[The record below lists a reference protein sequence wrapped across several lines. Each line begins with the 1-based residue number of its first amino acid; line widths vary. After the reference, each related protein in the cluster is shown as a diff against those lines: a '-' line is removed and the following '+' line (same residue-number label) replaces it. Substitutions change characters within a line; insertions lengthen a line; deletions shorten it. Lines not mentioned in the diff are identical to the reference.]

1 MAVMGN
7 IKQMEEG
14 VKKLKKNQGFTLIEL
29 VVVMAIIAVLAVLVI
44 GAITVARNTAA
55 ETTNRSNARTFQA
68 GLEKYFSNNKSY
80 PAYVVTGGLASF
92 DTLYNDNLRDLGIT
106 HADYPSGCDT
116 TGQAHGGGQYS
127 YNSSTGQYTL
137 TVWNYD
143 CTKVLS
149 GSSNQFTN

>member
-55 ETTNRSNARTFQA
+55 ETTNRSNYLRRNRT
-68 GLEKYFSNNKSY
+68 
-80 PAYVVTGGLASF
+80 
-92 DTLYNDNLRDLGIT
+92 I
-106 HADYPSGCDT
+106 
-116 TGQAHGGGQYS
+116 YS
-127 YNSSTGQYTL
+127 S
-137 TVWNYD
+137 
-143 CTKVLS
+143 
-149 GSSNQFTN
+149 